1 MYIMK
6 KVLFLAISFL
16 ILLGNVKAYS
26 VDVVERYEVER
37 VELRAGEFMFKN
49 SYFANISCDSRG
61 PLEAYNV
68 SSGCIFINN
77 GRGNLELK
85 GNERSEEHILHRE
98 YDPETN
104 ELIHMVRERIITQ
117 YYLHLTSGGPGNPS
131 GSISLGELALQMNR
145 YSRSGGKV
153 FDELYDIYNTE
164 PAFVSAVDGNSLL
177 IVLGRRSNPS
187 VYHFNHN
194 RTDNVLNFSYAGNS
208 SDPNIKSLSI
218 VVSNMFNFLVEAQ
231 ENGDKAIDIIENPD
245 KAKYVDPSA
254 IEDGVSYITITETL
268 EPDRTE
274 MSFGMLL
281 KDDMATK
288 IVDSYELN
296 APRAPETDEEEEEP
310 ETPEEPVVPEDPT
323 QPTQPTEPGKQPNTG
338 SYLSLIAVLWLAMFG
353 MVFLSCRKTMFKKI

>member
-1 MYIMK
+1 MK
-6 KVLFLAISFL
+6 KVLFLSISFL

-26 VDVVERYEVER
+26 VEVVERYEVER
-37 VELRAGEFMFKN
+37 VELRASEFMFKN
-49 SYFANISCDSRG
+49 SYFDNISCDSMG

-68 SSGCIFINN
+68 SGGCILINN
-77 GRGNLELK
+77 GTGNLQLE
-85 GNERSEEHILHRE
+85 GIERIEERILHHE

-104 ELIHMVRERIITQ
+104 QLIHEVRERIITQ

-153 FDELYDIYNTE
+153 FGELYDIYHTE

-177 IVLGRRSNPS
+177 IVLGRKSDPF
-187 VYHFNHN
+187 VYHFNYN
-194 RTDNVLNFSYAGNS
+194 TTDNVLNFDYSGS
-208 SDPNIKSLSI
+208 SLDPNIKSLSI
-218 VVSNMFNFLVEAQ
+218 VVSNMFNFLVESQ
-231 ENGDKAIDIIENPD
+231 ENGDKAINIIENPD

-254 IEDGVSYITITETL
+254 IEDGVSYINITENL
-268 EPDRTE
+268 DPNITE
-274 MSFGMLL
+274 MSFRMLL
-281 KDDMATK
+281 NDDMATK
-288 IVDSYELN
+288 IVDSYDLN

-310 ETPEEPVVPEDPT
+310 ETPEDPT

-353 MVFLSCRKTMFKKI
+353 MVFISCRKTMFKKI